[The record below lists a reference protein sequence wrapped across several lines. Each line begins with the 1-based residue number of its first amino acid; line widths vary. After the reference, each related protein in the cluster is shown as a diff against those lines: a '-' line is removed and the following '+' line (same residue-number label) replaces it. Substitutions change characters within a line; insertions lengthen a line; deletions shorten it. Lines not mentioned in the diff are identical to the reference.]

1 MALPLSGTLTM
12 NQIRAELGIPAQAP
26 FSLDTAENGGYVALN
41 PCSPYLPSSGN
52 PASISEWYGYNH
64 TINCCGGATCYG
76 YSVYIV
82 TGGDC
87 TSVCG
92 QTPNT
97 TIYTC
102 SSALNPGVNFSF
114 NSNCQAPGTTYSGA
128 MTDGTYCYTFTGFS
142 IDTKTSCAT
151 TTTTAPPT
159 TTTTTVAAVC
169 HNFIATATGVMV
181 WTDCCGVNQNQF
193 LIVGD
198 TFCAQVGTVFGSWLD
213 QGTSCNC

>member
-64 TINCCGGATCYG
+64 TINCCGGATCYAFN
-76 YSVYIV
+76 VYILAGV
-82 TGGDC
+82 GC

-114 NSNCQAPGTTYSGA
+114 NSNCQAPGSTYSGA

-142 IDTKTSCAT
+142 IDTKTSCAVT
-151 TTTTAPPT
+151 TTTTAPP
-159 TTTTTVAAVC
+159 ANC
-169 HNFIATATGVMV
+169 HDYQATATSYMTF
-181 WTDCCGVNQNQF
+181 TDCCGNPQTQYLN
-193 LIVGD
+193 VGD
-198 TFCAQVGTVFGSWLD
+198 TFCAEVGTVYGYYIDL
-213 QGTSCNC
+213 GTNCTC